1 MGGDEEWRGDVEVAV
16 LPVDAGVLSE
26 RQRVSGTFTP
36 QFRGLEPNFNVQCL
50 ARHH

>member
-36 QFRGLEPNFNVQCL
+36 QFRGLESSSDV
-50 ARHH
+50 